1 MALFGRNEDEPMAKQ
16 SNTAVSNQINMI
28 GEGTVFE
35 GTLTSES
42 DVRISGRV
50 DGKLEVKGKVIIAQ
64 EGAVEGEINA
74 ASLDVAGRVHGE
86 IVVEERVVLKSS
98 AQVEGNVQTARLVV
112 EEGAAFNGRCQMGN
126 RTVRSESIMREEE
139 RPPASEPS
147 VRRASA

>member
-16 SNTAVSNQINMI
+16 LNTAVSNQINMI

-64 EGAVEGEINA
+64 EGAVDGEINA
-74 ASLDVAGRVHGE
+74 ASLDVAGHVHGE
-86 IVVEERVVLKSS
+86 MIVEERVVLKSS

-112 EEGAAFNGRCQMGN
+112 EEGATFNGRCQMGN
-126 RTVRSESIMREEE
+126 RSVRSESIMREEE
-139 RPPASEPS
+139 KPQASEPS

>member
-1 MALFGRNEDEPMAKQ
+1 MAKQ
-16 SNTAVSNQINMI
+16 PNAAVSNQINMI

-50 DGKLEVKGKVIIAQ
+50 DGKLQVKGKVIVAQ
-64 EGAVEGEINA
+64 EGNVDGEIKA

-86 IVVEERVVLKSS
+86 VVVEERVVLKSS
-98 AQVEGNVQTARLVV
+98 AQVEGNIQTARLVV
-112 EEGAAFNGRCQMGN
+112 EEGAVFNGRCQMGN
-126 RTVRSESIMREEE
+126 RTVNSESILRTESKSPEAAE
-139 RPPASEPS
+139 SP

>member
-1 MALFGRNEDEPMAKQ
+1 MAKQ
-16 SNTAVSNQINMI
+16 SNAAVSNQINMI

-50 DGKLEVKGKVIIAQ
+50 DGKLEVKGKVIVAQ
-64 EGAVEGEINA
+64 EGSVEGEIKA

-86 IVVEERVVLKSS
+86 VVVEERVVLKSS
-98 AQVEGNVQTARLVV
+98 AQIEGNIHTARLVV
-112 EEGAAFNGRCQMGN
+112 EEGATFNGRCQMGN
-126 RTVRSESIMREEE
+126 RSVRSESILRTEEAPE
-139 RPPASEPS
+139 SEEPA